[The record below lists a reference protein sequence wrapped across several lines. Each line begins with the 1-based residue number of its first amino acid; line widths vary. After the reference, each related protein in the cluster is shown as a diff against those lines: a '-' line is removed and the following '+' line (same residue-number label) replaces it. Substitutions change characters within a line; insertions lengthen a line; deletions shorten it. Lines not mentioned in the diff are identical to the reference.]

1 MEIKK
6 RVLTSDIVM
15 AAAVELV
22 EKKGLS
28 SLSMQELAATLN
40 VKPASLYNHING
52 IDEARRSVAQ
62 SVLKKLEEA
71 IRDVAVG
78 YAREEALRK
87 IAHAYR
93 QFVVTRP
100 ELYKAFFISSANF
113 DDAGIEEAK
122 MSVVRV
128 FQQVLE
134 PYQLSHK
141 TKIHFTRCFRSCLHG
156 FVSLESAGFFKDD
169 VTIDESFDAMLETL
183 LAQLNNYTLQ
193 TGVQTV

>member
-6 RVLTSDIVM
+6 RVLTSDIVI
-15 AAAVELV
+15 AAAVEIA

-28 SLSMQELAATLN
+28 QLRMQELAATLN
-40 VKPASLYNHING
+40 VKPASLYNHIGG
-52 IDEARRSVAQ
+52 IDEVRSYVAQ
-62 SVLKKLEEA
+62 IVLKKLEEV

-78 YAREEALRK
+78 YSREDALRK
-87 IAHAYR
+87 IANAYR
-93 QFVVTRP
+93 RFVVTRP

-156 FVSLESAGFFKDD
+156 FVSLESAGFFKDK
-169 VTIDESFDAMLETL
+169 VSIDESFDAMLESL
-183 LAQLNNYTLQ
+183 LALLNNYALQ
-193 TGVQTV
+193 TENRK